1 LQYDLNSQKSNNKD
15 QKIMTLPV
23 SSSDRIYAS
32 LGYLLPLSA
41 SVVFGTN
48 LFSQV
53 PFLLEIY
60 SPFIW
65 IYRNVLNFPLVPFLG
80 INGEFVIFILLFT
93 LVLRNPQVD
102 RFVRFNLI
110 QAFLFQ
116 ISLFIGQILV
126 QVLELGLGSLEIG
139 NYMLTVLINT
149 TFMGIAIA
157 CIYAVVRSAM
167 GVYSEIP
174 GISAAALIQS
184 DR

>member
-1 LQYDLNSQKSNNKD
+1 
-15 QKIMTLPV
+15 MTEPLSP
-23 SSSDRIYAS
+23 SDRVYAS
-32 LGYLLPLSA
+32 LPYILPISA
-41 SVVFGTN
+41 SVILGSS

-65 IYRNVLNFPLVPFLG
+65 IYRNLLMFPLVPFLG

-93 LVLRNPQVD
+93 LVLRNPQIN
-102 RFVRFNLI
+102 RFVRFNVI
-110 QAFLFQ
+110 QAFLLE
-116 ISLFIGQILV
+116 IILFIEQILV
-126 QVLELGLGSLEIG
+126 QILGLGLGGLESG
-139 NYMLTVLINT
+139 SYLLTVLVNT

-157 CIYAVVRSAM
+157 CSYAIVRSAM